1 MRNVRAMNVLP
12 PLLLAGALALPAS
25 ASAFWF
31 GPGCF
36 LTNMLG
42 GGGFSG
48 GFGFSAGT
56 RGLGYGHPY
65 GALPLYGGPYPLGPP
80 PHLMSPGPLL
90 QGGAAPQRP
99 AEVLRANIW
108 SLPTAAQ
115 PEAPDAQPVVE
126 LPAPRNR
133 WQP

>member
-1 MRNVRAMNVLP
+1 MRNVGAMNVLP
-12 PLLLAGALALPAS
+12 FLLLAGALSLPAP

-36 LTNMLG
+36 LANMLG
-42 GGGFSG
+42 GGGLSG

-65 GALPLYGGPYPLGPP
+65 GALPLYGGPYPFDPGAP
-80 PHLMSPGPLL
+80 LMSPAFPPSAGE
-90 QGGAAPQRP
+90 APQRP
-99 AEVLRANIW
+99 AEVLQANIW
-108 SLPTAAQ
+108 SHPALAQ
-115 PEAPDAQPVVE
+115 PQAPEAQPVVE

-133 WQP
+133 WRP